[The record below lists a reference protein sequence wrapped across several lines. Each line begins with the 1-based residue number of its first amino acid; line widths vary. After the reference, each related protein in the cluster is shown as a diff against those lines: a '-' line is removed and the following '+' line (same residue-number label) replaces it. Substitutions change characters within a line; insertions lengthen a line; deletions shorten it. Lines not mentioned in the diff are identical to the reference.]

1 MVALL
6 LRKKIREMKMLW
18 ITVSFLIDI
27 KCMMTYSEQL
37 LMLAF
42 LSLQVVSQVPELV
55 ESSMCVVVQYGE
67 NISLDDTWLQKVR
80 LVLGKMTKN
89 WGKVIEAVDARPSVF
104 VSILSNHDTRS
115 LALLLAVFHLYALN
129 LIVTHFLY
137 NTIISIYI

>member
-55 ESSMCVVVQYGE
+55 ESSFPWMTR
-67 NISLDDTWLQKVR
+67 DFRK
-80 LVLGKMTKN
+80 LG
-89 WGKVIEAVDARPSVF
+89 
-104 VSILSNHDTRS
+104 
-115 LALLLAVFHLYALN
+115 
-129 LIVTHFLY
+129 
-137 NTIISIYI
+137 